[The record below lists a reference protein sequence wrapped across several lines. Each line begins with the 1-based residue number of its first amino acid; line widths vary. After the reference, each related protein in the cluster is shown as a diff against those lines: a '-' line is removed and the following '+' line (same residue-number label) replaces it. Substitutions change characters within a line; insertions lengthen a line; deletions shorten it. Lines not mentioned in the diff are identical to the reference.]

1 MRCHC
6 DSQQPFEHCCQ
17 PYLSGI
23 TTPSSP
29 LALMRSRYSA
39 FVLGL
44 GDYLLH
50 TWHPDTRGQLTA
62 DELSTQGQN
71 TEWLGLTII
80 FATNEMTSTTS
91 VVEFKVRYREHGR
104 VAYLHERSNF
114 ELLSGRWLYRDGL
127 INPPK
132 IKLNQACPCGAAHR
146 ATPKKYKHCCAK
158 RSV

>member
-1 MRCHC
+1 MLCHC
-6 DSQQPFEHCCQ
+6 YSQQPFEHCCQ
-17 PYLSGI
+17 PYLLGTHS
-23 TTPSSP
+23 PHSP

-44 GDYLLH
+44 GDYLLS

-62 DELSTQGQN
+62 GELRTVGHS

-80 FATNEMTSTTS
+80 FATGEATNATGM
-91 VVEFKVRYREHGR
+91 VEFKARYRENGR
-104 VAYLHERSNF
+104 VVSLHERSNF
-114 ELLSGRWLYRDGL
+114 ERLSGRWLYRDGL

-132 IKLNQACPCGAAHR
+132 IKPNQACPCGATHHS
-146 ATPKKYKHCCAK
+146 TPKKYKHCCAK